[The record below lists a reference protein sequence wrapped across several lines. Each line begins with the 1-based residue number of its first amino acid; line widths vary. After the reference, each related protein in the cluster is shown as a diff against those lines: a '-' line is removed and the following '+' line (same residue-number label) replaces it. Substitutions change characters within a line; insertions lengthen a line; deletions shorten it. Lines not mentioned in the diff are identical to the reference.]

1 MPAILGAV
9 AGQLIVS
16 VSGIRDTTL
25 AQVQA
30 FADEVATRDVPLS
43 FLAAPR
49 LKGGYRLAED
59 ADTCAWL
66 RERRSGDDAIVL
78 HGYNQV
84 PSRRRR
90 AEFAELGAHEAGL
103 RLLAADRMLEQ
114 IGLRTRIFAA
124 PRWNAS
130 PGARSALAGRGF
142 RTNLG
147 FTSIEDVMT
156 GTSTKARVLGIG
168 DGFSAESWW
177 CRLLVR
183 NTVRVARRGG
193 VVRLSVAAKHLGEP
207 VTGKAVFDC
216 IDLALLHGAQPVT
229 YRNLTSTALRR
240 AA

>member
-1 MPAILGAV
+1 V

-16 VSGIRDTTL
+16 VSGIRDDTL
-25 AQVQA
+25 SRVRV
-30 FADEVATRDVPLS
+30 FTADAAKRDVPLS
-43 FLAAPR
+43 FLVAPR
-49 LKGGYRLAED
+49 LKGGYRLAD
-59 ADTCAWL
+59 DGNTCAWL
-66 RERRSGDDAIVL
+66 RERRAGNDAIVL

-90 AEFAELGAHEAGL
+90 AEFAELGAHEADL
-103 RLLAADRMLEQ
+103 RLLAADRVLEQ

-142 RTNLG
+142 RSNLG
-147 FTSIEDVMT
+147 FTTIENVVT
-156 GTSTKARVLGIG
+156 GTSTRARVLGIG

-177 CRLLVR
+177 CRLLVG

-207 VTGKAVFDC
+207 VTGKALLDC
-216 IDLALLHGAQPVT
+216 IDLAMLHGAEPIT
-229 YRNLTSTALRR
+229 YRNMTSAALRR